1 MNEESTRLMRLQE
14 VLRII
19 PVSKAS
25 WYNGMKSGRYP
36 RPVQLSVRTVAW
48 KLEDIDAL
56 LARLIPGNQHE
67 AADQSND

>member
-1 MNEESTRLMRLQE
+1 
-14 VLRII
+14 
-19 PVSKAS
+19 
-25 WYNGMKSGRYP
+25 
-36 RPVQLSVRTVAW
+36 VQLSVRTVAW